1 MRVRLRRG
9 AAVTTTEKLHVAV
22 RFNASVAMHSTP
34 LDPTGNVAPDSGEH
48 ATVTGFSPAVVAGA
62 SKLTMAGPDSGAVM
76 ETLLGQVTA
85 GGSLTRLT
93 GGVDALGALGLLH
106 SSQNAT
112 VDTTM
117 NSQTTRARIPL
128 NYYRTSAPRPFSRV

>member
-1 MRVRLRRG
+1 M
-9 AAVTTTEKLHVAV
+9 TTTEKLHVAV

-34 LDPTGNVAPDSGEH
+34 LDPTGNMAPDSGEH
-48 ATVTGFSPAVVAGA
+48 ETVTGFSPAVVAGA
-62 SKLTMAGPDSGAVM
+62 SKLTMAGPDGGAVV

-85 GGSLTRLT
+85 GGSLTRVT
-93 GGVDALGALGLLH
+93 GGGLFDALGALGLLH

-112 VDTTM
+112 VNTTV

-128 NYYRTSAPRPFSRV
+128 NYDGLAPGGLF